1 MADAGTLFKKKNI
14 KNTENIFRL
23 VFEKQEKSKA
33 NLTSANLKT
42 TMDEIKT

>member
-1 MADAGTLFKKKNI
+1 MADAGTLFEKKNKI
-14 KNTENIFRL
+14 TENIFRL

-42 TMDEIKT
+42 TMDGIKA